1 MTLIA
6 TFAFLVALLPIAA
19 LAPGGTFTDDDGIVH
34 EGGIEAIAAEQI
46 TVGCN
51 PPFNDRF
58 CPDRVLTRAE
68 MATMVSRALS
78 LPATTIDH
86 FNDDNGHILE
96 GAINRIAEAG
106 ITLGCNPPANDR
118 FCPDRNLTRAEAAG
132 FLARALGLPA
142 STTNFFA
149 DDDGHVL
156 EGAINRIADAGIT
169 VGCNPPANSNFCPNR
184 ILTRGEMATM
194 LTRALSLTSMR
205 PPARPA
211 LDWDLVVGGLS
222 GPIQA
227 LVPPGEARILIAE
240 LGGAIRVFENGALRP
255 QPFLDLTDTVVTG
268 GERGLLSIAIH
279 PDYPTDR
286 RLFAWYSAP
295 LQQGG
300 SGDHTTYIV
309 EFDIA
314 ADLQTAS
321 SPRTVLAVDQPF
333 ANHNGGFV
341 DFGPDG
347 YLYLSLGDGGS
358 GNDPGARARNLN
370 TLLGKMIRIDVDGA
384 APYVIPADNPY
395 VGEPGRDEI
404 WASGLRNPWRWSID
418 NGNMYI
424 GDVGQGAREEV
435 DAVAVSPTG
444 YDFGWS
450 RYEGTLCNPNDTDA
464 SCSTGGLTMPVV
476 EYGRSVG
483 STVTGGV
490 VYRGPTVRSLS
501 QYYIYSD
508 FGSGIV
514 RAFRLLNGRAV
525 EAWDLSSALREPG
538 LVSFGFDSN
547 GEILAVSLFDNAV
560 YRLVGG

>member
-1 MTLIA
+1 MTSIA
-6 TFAFLVALLPIAA
+6 TFALLVALLPIAA

-51 PPFNDRF
+51 PPFNDKF

-68 MATMVSRALS
+68 MATMVSRALT
-78 LPATTIDH
+78 LPATTTDH

-106 ITLGCNPPANDR
+106 ITLGCNPPTNDR

-142 STTNFFA
+142 SATNFFG
-149 DDDGHVL
+149 DDNGHVL
-156 EGAINRIADAGIT
+156 EGAINRIAEAGIT

-194 LTRALSLTSMR
+194 LSRALSLASMR
-205 PPARPA
+205 PPARPP

-240 LGGAIRVFENGALRP
+240 LGGAIRVFENGALRA

-295 LQQGG
+295 LQPGG
-300 SGDHTTYIV
+300 SGNHTTYIV

-333 ANHNGGFV
+333 ANHNGGFL

-347 YLYLSLGDGGS
+347 YLYHSLGDGGS
-358 GNDPGARARNLN
+358 GNDPGGRARNLN
-370 TLLGKMIRIDVDGA
+370 TLLGKMIRIAVDGA
-384 APYVIPADNPY
+384 APYSIPADNPY

-418 NGNMYI
+418 NGIIYI
-424 GDVGQGAREEV
+424 GDVGQGAREEI
-435 DAVAVSPTG
+435 DAVTVSPTG

-464 SCSTGGLTMPVV
+464 SCSTSGLTMPVV

-501 QYYIYSD
+501 QYYIYAD

-514 RAFRLLNGRAV
+514 RAFRLLDGRAV
-525 EAWDLSSALREPG
+525 EARDLSGALREPG

>member
-1 MTLIA
+1 
-6 TFAFLVALLPIAA
+6 
-19 LAPGGTFTDDDGIVH
+19 
-34 EGGIEAIAAEQI
+34 
-46 TVGCN
+46 
-51 PPFNDRF
+51 
-58 CPDRVLTRAE
+58 
-68 MATMVSRALS
+68 MATMLSRALS
-78 LPATTIDH
+78 LA
-86 FNDDNGHILE
+86 
-96 GAINRIAEAG
+96 
-106 ITLGCNPPANDR
+106 
-118 FCPDRNLTRAEAAG
+118 
-132 FLARALGLPA
+132 
-142 STTNFFA
+142 
-149 DDDGHVL
+149 
-156 EGAINRIADAGIT
+156 
-169 VGCNPPANSNFCPNR
+169 
-184 ILTRGEMATM
+184 
-194 LTRALSLTSMR
+194 SMR
-205 PPARPA
+205 PPARPP

-240 LGGAIRVFENGALRP
+240 LGGAIRVFENGALRA

-295 LQQGG
+295 LQPGG
-300 SGDHTTYIV
+300 SGNHTTYIV

-333 ANHNGGFV
+333 ANHNGGFL

-347 YLYLSLGDGGS
+347 YLYHSLGDGGS
-358 GNDPGARARNLN
+358 GNDPGGRARNLN

-384 APYVIPADNPY
+384 APYAIPADNPY

-418 NGNMYI
+418 NGIIYI
-424 GDVGQGAREEV
+424 GDVGQGAREEI
-435 DAVAVSPTG
+435 DAVTVSPTG

-464 SCSTGGLTMPVV
+464 SCSTSGLTMPVV

-501 QYYIYSD
+501 QYYIYAD

-514 RAFRLLNGRAV
+514 RAFRLLDGRAV
-525 EAWDLSSALREPG
+525 EARDLSGALREPG